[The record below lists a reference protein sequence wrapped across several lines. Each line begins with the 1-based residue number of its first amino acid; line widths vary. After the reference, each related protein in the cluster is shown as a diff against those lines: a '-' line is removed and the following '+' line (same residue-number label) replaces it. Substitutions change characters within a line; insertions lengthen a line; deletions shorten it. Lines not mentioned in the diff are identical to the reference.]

1 MADLAAAHKGT
12 CMKHALSVLAVAATL
27 AAPLATTARA
37 DNGRI
42 AAGVLGGVAAG
53 AILGTMATQ
62 PRYVEPAPVY
72 VAPPRRRVIVEEPV
86 CHYERGEPVW
96 DDRRGV
102 WFRPRV
108 QVCD

>member
-1 MADLAAAHKGT
+1 
-12 CMKHALSVLAVAATL
+12 MKKALTVLAVAATL
-27 AAPLATTARA
+27 AASLAPAQA

-42 AAGVLGGVAAG
+42 ATGVLGGLAAG
-53 AILGTMATQ
+53 AILGTMAAQ

-72 VAPPRRRVIVEEPV
+72 VAPPPRRRVYVEEPV

-102 WFRPRV
+102 WFRPRI